1 MSTSNKKEENM
12 GASTH
17 RDKPIYHLRTNL
29 IESKDGDK
37 KTSLLS
43 RVQIT
48 CQAVKENVFTIY
60 QIVLLFEMLKH
71 SVNHI

>member
-1 MSTSNKKEENM
+1 MLSNVVCWGSFGGKTFNNSGCVEIKRAVVSTSNKKEENT

-37 KTSLLS
+37 
-43 RVQIT
+43 
-48 CQAVKENVFTIY
+48 
-60 QIVLLFEMLKH
+60 
-71 SVNHI
+71 